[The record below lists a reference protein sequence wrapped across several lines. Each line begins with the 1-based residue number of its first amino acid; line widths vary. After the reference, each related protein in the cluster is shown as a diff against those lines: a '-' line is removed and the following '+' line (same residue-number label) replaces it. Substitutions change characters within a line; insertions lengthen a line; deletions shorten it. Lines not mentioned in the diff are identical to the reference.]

1 MNKLFFATFLKRI
14 SLGWE
19 EDFVFHYSTPTLLN
33 FEGKVDLHGL
43 WRRCVM
49 EQDFFDSRPK
59 ILVSRCMCKPTS
71 VSVKTTVRQEVF
83 VLLLLACVMYFGS
96 IKLTLSCYNKV
107 SKAKKKKAAKD
118 IARHETLDHF
128 CSMSLFR
135 CWLFP
140 CPFHDFFP
148 MVLQPCC

>member
-107 SKAKKKKAAKD
+107 SKAKKKNKLQMLMRKADECQVENHVK
-118 IARHETLDHF
+118 ETL
-128 CSMSLFR
+128 R
-135 CWLFP
+135 R
-140 CPFHDFFP
+140 
-148 MVLQPCC
+148 QK